1 MLLTLLRMPDVPWND
16 IFIHMDSKNTSYQPE
31 MTERCLKHAHVY
43 HTSQRISVTWAG
55 ISITKAEFAT
65 LKADVA
71 HGPYQHYHLI
81 SGMDFPIQKTENI
94 RAFLRRIRTKSSFTL
109 WQGLS
114 ARNLMT
120 GCIITTCFR
129 IITPR
134 ENAGFAER
142 PHRGHNTSRA

>member
-1 MLLTLLRMPDVPWND
+1 MLLTLLRMLDVPWDD

-55 ISITKAEFAT
+55 ISLTKAECAT
-65 LKADVA
+65 LKAAVA

-81 SGMDFPIQKTENI
+81 SGMDLPIQKAENI
-94 RAFLRRIRTKSSFTL
+94 RAFLRRTRTKSSLTL

-114 ARNLMT
+114 ARNLMA